1 MYSTVSTFV
10 LLAIEGK
17 AKPIIAKPKTYIGD
31 KLQNRKNGDE
41 VPNQLLQTK
50 KPN

>member
-17 AKPIIAKPKTYIGD
+17 AKPIIAKLKTYIGD